1 VLSLIYKQCY
11 REIGRVA
18 LTVLVIAAII
28 AEMLILEGFL
38 AGMYVQLRNAVLNR
52 SGDVVVTQAG
62 ISNFIA
68 ARSILPQL
76 TRLAVEELEGVREAH
91 PLTALSV
98 IYDRDGRKTPIII
111 LVYDTAGGPLEI
123 VTGSPIGGER
133 EIVID
138 RSLAKRYGFT
148 PGDTITI
155 SDFDFRIAGIS
166 EKSAA
171 FFTPFA
177 FVTYDDLIDFYLES
191 DIADD
196 IATFPLLSFLLV
208 ETEPGADPAV
218 IADRIRQEVPA
229 ANAFLPGELA
239 QRDEDL
245 GRELMG
251 PILGLLLVVSYAIGA
266 LVIGMFMFAAV
277 RGRQRSLG
285 VMRALG
291 FTPRMLG
298 MAVVIEAGVLT
309 LLALPLG
316 IALSQ
321 ILATIIHALAPVYLI
336 LPTEPAGLV
345 RTAVIC
351 LALAGLG
358 ALAPVRLI
366 AGMDPAMVFRS

>member
-1 VLSLIYKQCY
+1 MLSLIYKQCY